1 MLSSFIK
8 WFGRSVLPERL
19 RIRLE
24 GSFVNLIRRNRLHHV
39 RYNGDAGIDVTFIEY
54 KYVATPPDSRLVGL
68 VAAAGLI
75 LCSEEMIQ
83 TLHDND
89 SESYPSLFDFGNHYL
104 LLTSLAKARKAKKIV
119 EIGTAGGASLWAW
132 LRADC
137 VEMVSTWDIRPLEDS
152 YDWLATAD
160 CKKLVTDTL
169 RLESNRWQQFVEDL
183 SDSQV
188 WEQRR
193 LEIADADIIFIDG
206 PHDGIFETAV
216 WSKINSLHNVN
227 EILLVFDDIRLS
239 SMVDFWTGL
248 PVPKLDIT
256 FIGHQSGTGVALLE
270 ANRK

>member
-1 MLSSFIK
+1 MLSSIVK
-8 WFGRSVLPERL
+8 NFGRWVLPERL

-24 GSFVNLIRRNRLHHV
+24 GAFIHLIRKNRLHHV
-39 RYNGDAGIDVTFIEY
+39 RYNGDGGIDVTFIEY
-54 KYVATPPDSRLVGL
+54 KYVATPPDRRLVDL
-68 VAAAGLI
+68 VASAGKI
-75 LCSEEMIQ
+75 LSSEEMVQ

-89 SESYPSLFDFGNHYL
+89 SERYPSLFDFGNHYL
-104 LLTSLAKARKAKKIV
+104 LLTALAKARKAKKIIEV
-119 EIGTAGGASLWAW
+119 GTGGGASLWAW
-132 LRADC
+132 LSADC
-137 VEMVSTWDIRPLEDS
+137 VQMVSTWDIRPLEDNH
-152 YDWLATAD
+152 DWLATED
-160 CKKLVTDTL
+160 CKKLVTNKL

-183 SDSQV
+183 SDSEV

-216 WSKINSLHNVN
+216 WSKINSLHNVK

-248 PVPKLDIT
+248 PVPKLDVT
-256 FIGHQSGTGVALLE
+256 FIGHQSGTGAALLE

>member
-1 MLSSFIK
+1 MLSSLVRFFVVWI
-8 WFGRSVLPERL
+8 FPERL
-19 RIRLE
+19 RIKLE
-24 GSFVNLIRRNRLHHV
+24 GSFISLIRKNRFHHV
-39 RYNGDAGIDVTFIEY
+39 RFNGDAGIDVTYIEY
-54 KYVATPPDSRLVGL
+54 KYVATPPDRRLVEL
-68 VAAAGLI
+68 AAVAGQI
-75 LCSEEMIQ
+75 LCSEEMRQ

-89 SESYPSLFDFGNHYL
+89 SERYPSLFDFGNHYL
-104 LLTSLAKARKAKKIV
+104 LLTALAKARKAKKIV

-152 YDWLATAD
+152 YDWLATED
-160 CKKLVTDTL
+160 CKKLVTSTL
-169 RLESNRWQQFVEDL
+169 SIESNRWQQFVEDL
-183 SDSQV
+183 SDSEV
-188 WEQRR
+188 WKQRR

-206 PHDGIFETAV
+206 PHDGMFEMAV
-216 WSKINSLHNVN
+216 WSKIKSLDNIN

-248 PVPKLDIT
+248 IVPRLDIT